1 MVRALKKKSKAKAK
15 AKVKTEKKFFCAECN
30 KKFAGASGLWYHNKH
45 TTTHGFETN
54 TKKKRKKTVQMKNK
68 PKKTLKKKDS
78 IERVNIPNR
87 IISPK
92 NVGDIEFIDEDFN
105 KVLELLAQDNWFGVE
120 EEGNFDGPIER
131 TKSFD
136 ELYQPCDKDPDVPK
150 KLDTKKRKRDTDIS
164 GGKPKKHSKE
174 ERKKRIKIWLDKRK
188 RRKWSKRD
196 TIYKPRQDFS
206 KTRPR
211 VSGRFVK
218 INK

>member
-1 MVRALKKKSKAKAK
+1 MVR

-30 KKFAGASGLWYHNKH
+30 KPFAGASGLWYHNKH
-45 TTTHGFETN
+45 THGVETN
-54 TKKKRKKTVQMKNK
+54 TRKKRKKTVQMKYK

-105 KVLELLAQDNWFGVE
+105 KVLELLAQDNWFGDYDGPIIGRD
-120 EEGNFDGPIER
+120 GNFDGPIER
-131 TKSFD
+131 IKSFD
-136 ELYQPCDKDPDVPK
+136 ELYVPVPCETDTNVPK
-150 KLDTKKRKRDTDIS
+150 KLDTNKRKRDANIS
-164 GGKPKKHSKE
+164 GGNSGKKPKEYSKE
-174 ERKKRIKIWLDKRK
+174 K
-188 RRKWSKRD
+188 RRKIIDKWLGRRKNRNWSKSK
-196 TIYKPRQDFS
+196 TKYKHRQDFS

-211 VSGRFVK
+211 VNGRFIK